1 MSAPPSVEP
10 STAHAGAGLRLLRA
24 AVFAAVC
31 VVLSA
36 LGHVMASCAAVPW
49 WTLAAGFLG
58 VFAAAAPLAGR
69 ERSMPVIATALT
81 GGQLAL
87 HALFGLGQRQLTLVP
102 TADDALI
109 RTAAKLLCGSGAA
122 ALSPAD
128 AHRIVTRA
136 GIDPASLQSPSGTAH
151 QHPALA
157 PAEATGLLPSLPMV
171 LGHLLAALAVGWL
184 LRRGEIALFRLARL
198 SARGVTELAEETRAR
213 ALRAA
218 LAFVRALLAGL
229 PGAPG
234 RAPRALPVPLDT
246 SPPPAPGAL
255 QHTVIRRGP
264 PTAPVRELALVR
276 ELELELAA

>member
-1 MSAPPSVEP
+1 MSAQPSVEP
-10 STAHAGAGLRLLRA
+10 SIAHAGAGLRLLRA

-49 WTLAAGFLG
+49 WTLVAGFLG
-58 VFAAAAPLAGR
+58 VFAVVTPLAGR

-87 HALFGLGQRQLTLVP
+87 HTLFGLGQRQLTLAP

-109 RTAAKLLCGSGAA
+109 RTAAKLLCGSGAT

-136 GIDPASLQSPSGTAH
+136 GIDPASLHSAYSAQSAAGAAHAAH

-171 LGHLLAALAVGWL
+171 LGHLLAALTVGWL

-198 SARGVTELAEETRAR
+198 SARGVADFVEETRAR
-213 ALRAA
+213 ALRVA
-218 LAFVRALLAGL
+218 LVFVRALLAGL
-229 PGAPG
+229 SGAPG
-234 RAPRALPVPLDT
+234 RASRALPVVPDAP
-246 SPPPAPGAL
+246 PPPAAGAL
-255 QHTVIRRGP
+255 HHTVIRRGP
-264 PTAPVRELALVR
+264 PAACVLV
-276 ELELELAA
+276 LAA

>member
-1 MSAPPSVEP
+1 MSAQPSVEP
-10 STAHAGAGLRLLRA
+10 SIAHAGAGLRLLRA

-49 WTLAAGFLG
+49 WTLVAGFLG
-58 VFAAAAPLAGR
+58 VFAVVTPLAGR
-69 ERSMPVIATALT
+69 ERSMAVIATALT

-87 HALFGLGQRQLTLVP
+87 HALFGLGQRRLTLSP

-109 RTAAKLLCGSGAA
+109 RTAAKLLCGSGAT

-136 GIDPASLQSPSGTAH
+136 GIDPASLHSAPSAAGAAHAAH
-151 QHPALA
+151 QHPAIT

-198 SARGVTELAEETRAR
+198 SARGVTEFVEETRAR
-213 ALRAA
+213 GLRAA
-218 LAFVRALLAGL
+218 LVFARALLAGL
-229 PGAPG
+229 SGAPG
-234 RAPRALPVPLDT
+234 RASRALPALPDA
-246 SPPPAPGAL
+246 PPPPVTGAL

-264 PTAPVRELALVR
+264 PAACVLV
-276 ELELELAA
+276 LAA